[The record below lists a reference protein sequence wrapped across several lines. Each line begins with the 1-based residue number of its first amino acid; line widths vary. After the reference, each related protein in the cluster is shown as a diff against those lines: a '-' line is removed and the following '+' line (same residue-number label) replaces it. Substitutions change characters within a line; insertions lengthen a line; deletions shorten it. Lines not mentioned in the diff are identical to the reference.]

1 MFKTN
6 CTLSSVMLNAVFIGL
21 STIVA
26 LAPLAQAED
35 AAPADASAGASTAAS
50 TSSEETPAPEKS
62 KKAKKEKKDSKS
74 WNGQWPKKGDA
85 ADKGSEA
92 AVINRENGE
101 EPEIKTDADKRPDKD
116 EKKES
121 KAGLDPNRPFNPEAI
136 KEYNQGVEFQQQDM
150 LNQAIQKYKHAIEL
164 DERLER
170 AWCNLGLIYTSQR
183 NFSKANDAFKKA
195 LVLKPNNPYSLNG
208 MGSVLY
214 SKNKLPEAMEKW
226 QKAIEVD
233 PNFFSVYFNMGNAWD
248 NEKQFEKALDNYVMT
263 IKTNGQMAEPYYKI
277 GLIFEKQKHTAQA
290 QAMLN
295 RAIQLNPEGEFVA
308 DAKRQLAALDGVM
321 GKDEGTDG
329 DIKMRVL
336 APPSPEESNK

>member
-1 MFKTN
+1 MIKTN
-6 CTLSSVMLNAVFIGL
+6 GMLSSIKVSTAFIGL
-21 STIVA
+21 STVILSTVPYA
-26 LAPLAQAED
+26 MAED
-35 AAPADASAGASTAAS
+35 APADGSAPAANTT
-50 TSSEETPAPEKS
+50 TSETPAPEKA
-62 KKAKKEKKDSKS
+62 KKNKKEKKDSKG
-74 WNGQWPKKGDA
+74 WNGQWPKKGEPS
-85 ADKGSEA
+85 DKAGSDA

-101 EPEIKTDADKRPDKD
+101 EPEIKTDADKRPDKE
-116 EKKES
+116 EKKEA
-121 KAGLDPNRPFNPEAI
+121 KASADPNRPFNPEAI

-183 NFSKANDAFKKA
+183 NFSRANDAFKKA

-248 NEKQFEKALDNYVMT
+248 NEKQFEKALENYVMT

-277 GLIFEKQKHTAQA
+277 GVIFEKQKHTAQA
-290 QAMLN
+290 QAMLS

-308 DAKRQLAALDGVM
+308 DAKKQLAALDGVM
-321 GKDEGTDG
+321 GKEDTDNEV
-329 DIKMRVL
+329 KMRVL
-336 APPSPEESNK
+336 APPIPEESK